1 MNKPAVR
8 KAFIVCA
15 TIGIVYTG
23 IAFDVQDKFSMRR
36 THSEKKGPQGLNLI
50 PAKTEVKIISPG
62 SADSKKFAIA
72 PSKAQR
78 APLPVITGDASSF
91 EPSFLIAVP
100 IIAYSFREEFIEED
114 GMIFVTNANDPA
126 SIYLKKPLDILKEKD
141 MEGLKSLA
149 RMIGKKNID
158 SFLRKEGVVLPDK
171 SLGIDTIAGIGY
183 SIDKNLLLNLYRK
196 YVGEGFDPLLPY
208 AVAGFE
214 ISKKNGSF
222 QLTTIKS
229 NKYPQAVKENSALAM
244 PDLTGLSMKKA
255 LDTIAVKVGSV
266 KIHGSGTI
274 IDQFPKPNEKVGKDT
289 LCVLYGRTYQ
299 R

>member
-1 MNKPAVR
+1 MNKQAIR

-15 TIGIVYTG
+15 TIGIVYAG
-23 IAFDVQDKFSMRR
+23 IALNVQDRFSMHR
-36 THSEKKGPQGLNLI
+36 THAEKKGPQGLNLI
-50 PAKTEVKIISPG
+50 PLKTEEKITSPALG
-62 SADSKKFAIA
+62 DRKDVLPGPDKT
-72 PSKAQR
+72 KER
-78 APLPVITGDASSF
+78 TVPVITGDAMSV
-91 EPSFLIAVP
+91 EPSFLIAIP
-100 IIAYSFREEFIEED
+100 IVAYSIREEFIEKD
-114 GMIFVTNANDPA
+114 GMIFVTKADDPA
-126 SIYLKKPLDILKEKD
+126 SVYLKKPLDILKDKD
-141 MEGLKSLA
+141 TQGLKTLA

-158 SFLRKEGVVLPDK
+158 SFLRKEGVKLPDK
-171 SLGIDTIAGIGY
+171 SLAIDTIAGIGY

-208 AVAGFE
+208 AAAGFE

-229 NKYPQAVKENSALAM
+229 NKFSQAAPKSSPFAM
-244 PDLTGLSMKKA
+244 PDLAGLSMKKA
-255 LDTIAVKVGSV
+255 LDTIAPKVGSV

-289 LCVLYGRTYQ
+289 LCILYGRTYQ

>member
-1 MNKPAVR
+1 MNKQAVR

-15 TIGIVYTG
+15 TIGVVYTG
-23 IAFDVQDKFSMRR
+23 IAFNVQDKFSMHR
-36 THSEKKGPQGLNLI
+36 THAEKKGPQGLNLI
-50 PAKTEVKIISPG
+50 PVKTEENNASPTSGVKKEALPG
-62 SADSKKFAIA
+62 PDTIK
-72 PSKAQR
+72 QR
-78 APLPVITGDASSF
+78 TQPVITGDEAAF
-91 EPSFLIAVP
+91 EPSFLIAIP
-100 IIAYSFREEFIEED
+100 IIAYSIREELIEKD
-114 GMIFVTNANDPA
+114 AMIFVAKTNDPA
-126 SIYLKKPLDILKEKD
+126 STYLKKPLDILEEKD
-141 MEGLKSLA
+141 VEGLKSLA

-158 SFLRKEGVVLPDK
+158 SFLRKEGITLPDK
-171 SLGIDTIAGIGY
+171 TLAIDTIAGIGY

-208 AVAGFE
+208 AAAGFE

-229 NKYPQAVKENSALAM
+229 NKYPQAVKESSAFTM
-244 PDLTGLSMKKA
+244 PDLAGLSMKKA
-255 LDTIAVKVGSV
+255 LDTIAQKVGSV

-289 LCVLYGRTYQ
+289 LCILYGRTYQ